1 MKNIIAIDLGSN
13 AIRALKVDCKTE
25 DTISSFHKTVRTA
38 DNLANTGE
46 ISSGA
51 LERIL
56 KALDEI
62 NREMDF
68 SSSTIKAV
76 TTEALRQA
84 SNSQEILDKIKSKTG
99 VTFNI
104 INGDDEA
111 KYALIATK
119 NRLKKLNLNIDRFL
133 LADIG
138 GASTELI
145 FNYRDRFFSKSFPIG
160 IVTITEKYNNL
171 KDLEANISNIM
182 IDVKKFRDEIYR
194 DYGEV
199 DEFIAI
205 AGTPTTLASLK
216 LGLTYSTYDA
226 SKIHGTILTKEDLDT
241 QLNSLLNMSK
251 EEREETIGVGR
262 EDLIASGIVI
272 YRELYNISKFNKS
285 IVVDDGIR
293 EGLAFNECAKLSS
306 R

>member
-13 AIRALKVDCKTE
+13 AIRALKIDCKTE

-68 SSSTIKAV
+68 SSSNIKAV

-84 SNSQEILDKIKSKTG
+84 SNSQEILDEIKSKTG

-251 EEREETIGVGR
+251 KEREETIGVGR

-293 EGLAFNECAKLSS
+293 EGLAFNECSKLSS

>member
-99 VTFNI
+99 ITFNI

-251 EEREETIGVGR
+251 KEREETIGVGR

>member
-13 AIRALKVDCKTE
+13 AIRALKIDCKTE

-68 SSSTIKAV
+68 SSSNIKAV

-84 SNSQEILDKIKSKTG
+84 SNSQEILDEIKSKTG

-251 EEREETIGVGR
+251 KEREETIGVGR

-293 EGLAFNECAKLSS
+293 EGLAFSECSKLSS

>member
-1 MKNIIAIDLGSN
+1 MRDIITIDLGSN
-13 AIRALKVDCKTE
+13 SIRALKINCKTK
-25 DTISSFHKTVRTA
+25 DTISSFHKPVRTA

-51 LERIL
+51 LDRIL
-56 KALDEI
+56 KALNEI
-62 NREMDF
+62 NIKMDF
-68 SSSTIKAV
+68 ANSTIKAV

-84 SNSQEILDKIKSKTG
+84 SNRQEILDEIESKTG
-99 VTFNI
+99 VIFNI

-119 NRLKKLNLNIDRFL
+119 YRLEKLNLNIDKFL

-160 IVTITEKYNNL
+160 IVTLTQRYNNIEE
-171 KDLEANISNIM
+171 LEQNISDIM
-182 IDVKKFRDEIYR
+182 SNVKEFADKIYKT
-194 DYGEV
+194 YGYV

-216 LGLTYSTYDA
+216 LGLTYLTYDA
-226 SKIHGTILTKEDLDT
+226 TKIHGTILTREDLDI
-241 QLNSLLNMSK
+241 QMINLLNMSK
-251 EEREETIGVGR
+251 KEREETIGVGR
-262 EDLIASGIVI
+262 EDLIASGILI
-272 YRELYNISKFNKS
+272 YRELYNISNFNKS
-285 IVVDDGIR
+285 IVIDDGIR
-293 EGLAFNECAKLSS
+293 EGVAFSECTKLSNL
-306 R
+306 

>member
-251 EEREETIGVGR
+251 KEREETIGVGR

>member
-13 AIRALKVDCKTE
+13 AIRALKIDCKTE

-68 SSSTIKAV
+68 SSSNIKAV

-84 SNSQEILDKIKSKTG
+84 SNSQEILDEIKSKTG

-119 NRLKKLNLNIDRFL
+119 NRLEKLNLNIDRFV

-194 DYGEV
+194 DYGKV

-251 EEREETIGVGR
+251 KEREETIGVGR

-293 EGLAFNECAKLSS
+293 EGLAFNECSKLSS

>member
-99 VTFNI
+99 ITFNI

-160 IVTITEKYNNL
+160 IVTITEKYNNF

-251 EEREETIGVGR
+251 KEREETIGVGR

>member
-13 AIRALKVDCKTE
+13 AIRALKIDCKTE

-68 SSSTIKAV
+68 SSSNIKAV

-84 SNSQEILDKIKSKTG
+84 SNSQEILDEIKSKTG

-251 EEREETIGVGR
+251 KEREETIGVGR

>member
-13 AIRALKVDCKTE
+13 AIRALKIDCKTE

-84 SNSQEILDKIKSKTG
+84 SNSQEILDEIKSKTG

-119 NRLKKLNLNIDRFL
+119 NRLEKLNLNIDRFV

-182 IDVKKFRDEIYR
+182 INVKKFRDEIYR

-199 DEFIAI
+199 DKFIAI

-272 YRELYNISKFNKS
+272 YKELYNICNFNKS

-293 EGLAFNECAKLSS
+293 EGVAFSECAKLSS